1 MADRILLQDRRLL
14 RRPHTHLE
22 EVDVS
27 RIRRL
32 AMPIDAIRRTAKD
45 AIESTATAA
54 TPTRRLRPHRAE
66 EEEEGAMADTSRT
79 SRRRRLRLRRTAT
92 TTADDR
98 TDPPKCNSSAP
109 FPQIGLR
116 SCFAE

>member
-1 MADRILLQDRRLL
+1 MAARTIRRSRELTADRILLRDRRRL
-14 RRPHTHLE
+14 RRPHTRLE

-27 RIRRL
+27 RTRL

-54 TPTRRLRPHRAE
+54 TPTRRLRRPRAE
-66 EEEEGAMADTSRT
+66 EEEEEEAMADISRT
-79 SRRRRLRLRRTAT
+79 SRRRLLRTAT

-98 TDPPKCNSSAP
+98 D
-109 FPQIGLR
+109 
-116 SCFAE
+116 